1 MSEKEM
7 DRVVKHSQSAH
18 YGLGVMYYTTRYCG
32 LIFKKNMIPNGSVL
46 ELGPAE
52 GDMTDI
58 LYPNFSEDY
67 TVVDGYDLFVKGIQ
81 ERYPKVKGHVS
92 LFEDFELSRG
102 GYDNIILG
110 HVLEHVIDPVD
121 ILKKC
126 GTWLNPGG
134 RILAAVPNSESIHR
148 QAAVMMGM
156 LSSTK
161 QLNETDERNGHRRV
175 YDMKMLQTDF
185 EDAGLKIVKTGG
197 YWLKPL
203 SNSQVD
209 ATWDL
214 EMVNAFLQM
223 GEKYPE
229 IAGEIYVVAGL
240 K

>member
-1 MSEKEM
+1 M
-7 DRVVKHSQSAH
+7 
-18 YGLGVMYYTTRYCG
+18 
-32 LIFKKNMIPNGSVL
+32 
-46 ELGPAE
+46 
-52 GDMTDI
+52 
-58 LYPNFSEDY
+58 
-67 TVVDGYDLFVKGIQ
+67 
-81 ERYPKVKGHVS
+81 
-92 LFEDFELSRG
+92 
-102 GYDNIILG
+102 
-110 HVLEHVIDPVD
+110 LEHVIDPVD

-229 IAGEIYVVAGL
+229 IAGEIYIVAGL